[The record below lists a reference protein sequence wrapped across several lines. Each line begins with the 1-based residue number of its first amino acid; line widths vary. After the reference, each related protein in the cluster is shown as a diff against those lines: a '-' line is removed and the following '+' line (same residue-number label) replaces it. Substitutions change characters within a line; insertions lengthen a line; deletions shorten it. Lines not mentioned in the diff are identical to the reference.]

1 MRMKMFVCVA
11 LIASVMMGC
20 SKDAEDAAN
29 SSGFSASD
37 INGIWKETTT
47 GFTVRISGVSSSS
60 MGYGTV
66 YATGTAFPN
75 SALGGT
81 CMKEVELIR
90 GGYWEAYNQT
100 YTGSS
105 WYQSNVIGLAMNDSK
120 SEFKIGTKVYKRQ

>member
-1 MRMKMFVCVA
+1 MKMKMFLCFAVFTT
-11 LIASVMMGC
+11 LLLGC

-47 GFTVRISGVSSSS
+47 GFTMRISGVSASG

-66 YATGTAFPN
+66 YAIGTAFPA

-81 CMKEVELIR
+81 CLKEVELIR
-90 GGYWEAYNQT
+90 GGYWEGYNQT

-105 WYQSNVIGLAMNDSK
+105 WYQGSVIGLAMTDSK
-120 SEFKIGTKVYKRQ
+120 NEFKIGTKVYKRQ